1 MDYLNIRI
9 RKREI
14 IYDGKVKKTYNGQ
27 GIVRVKDTYLGKR
40 AYIIFPLYRQDDGE
54 DVIVAVD
61 EIRNRGIHPNTNS
74 TCRALLAK
82 EYVGRKCIVVLQEG
96 Q

>member
-9 RKREI
+9 RNREI

-54 DVIVAVD
+54 DVIVAV
-61 EIRNRGIHPNTNS
+61 ERGHGQGDQVPPCSVLAFLGLGHP
-74 TCRALLAK
+74 
-82 EYVGRKCIVVLQEG
+82 
-96 Q
+96 